1 LQSKHQR
8 KDNPQT
14 PVNIKINHF
23 AVWILIVVYFLIG
36 WGWYA
41 IFGEK
46 WLNLHARTMTDIEH
60 THNVGAYV
68 LAFLGSIAVNYT
80 LAVLIARINATSAWC
95 GLKVALACWFA
106 FVFMEYATISV
117 FSAFETNPWPL
128 ICIDMGRPLLGM
140 ALSGIVLGVWRKP

>member
-1 LQSKHQR
+1 LQSRFRHL
-8 KDNPQT
+8 DNPQAL
-14 PVNIKINHF
+14 VNTKINHL

-60 THNVGAYV
+60 THNVSAYV
-68 LAFLGSIAVNYT
+68 LAFVASIAVNYA
-80 LAVLIARINATSAWC
+80 LAWMIGRLNATTAIA
-95 GLKVALACWFA
+95 GLKIGLVCWFA

-128 ICIDMGRPLLGM
+128 ICIDVGRPLLGF
-140 ALSGIVLGVWRKP
+140 AISGLVLGAWRKH

>member
-1 LQSKHQR
+1 LQSHLGR
-8 KDNPQT
+8 PDNLPNF
-14 PVNIKINHF
+14 VNTKINHL
-23 AVWILIVVYFLIG
+23 AVWILIVIYFLIG

-60 THNVGAYV
+60 THNVSAYV
-68 LAFLGSIAVNYT
+68 LAFVASIAVNYA
-80 LAVLIARINATSAWC
+80 LAWMIGRLNATTAIA
-95 GLKVALACWFA
+95 GLKIGLVCWFA

-128 ICIDMGRPLLGM
+128 ICIDVGRPLLGFVI
-140 ALSGIVLGVWRKP
+140 SGLVLGAWRKH